1 MNGPCDDLCC
11 MFMCLSWCCVVEE
24 AAAENRQIR
33 RENQY
38 LRNQQYN
45 QYNQP
50 KVVYVAEP
58 NVVYQQ
64 GYPQPQQQYY
74 QAPPPVV
81 IVENRPSAPG
91 YY

>member
-1 MNGPCDDLCC
+1 
-11 MFMCLSWCCVVEE
+11 
-24 AAAENRQIR
+24 
-33 RENQY
+33 
-38 LRNQQYN
+38 
-45 QYNQP
+45 
-50 KVVYVAEP
+50 
-58 NVVYQQ
+58 VVYQQ